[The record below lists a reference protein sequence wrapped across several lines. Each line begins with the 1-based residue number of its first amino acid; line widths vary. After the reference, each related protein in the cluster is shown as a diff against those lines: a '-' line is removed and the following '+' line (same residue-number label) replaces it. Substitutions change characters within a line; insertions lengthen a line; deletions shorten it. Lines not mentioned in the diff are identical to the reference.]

1 MRNLSYGKYKTAVLH
16 FVFILMISA
25 FLSSCM
31 NVRGSESIYDAPASK
46 ENFAGKTVAV
56 LPVKEQASLSTDSLL
71 SLKVAINEKL
81 DDKIKEKLSNSKII
95 SSKTSVNILNDSG
108 RLAVLD
114 DLVKVY
120 ENTGVFD
127 KKTLESLFSLLKSD
141 YIVFSRLKAE
151 KMAVAIIGK
160 GFGASLDVIIIDK
173 KQKDVVWGGTGEFK
187 RGGMLGFGTTQNK
200 EAADE
205 LIQLAFQ
212 KF

>member
-1 MRNLSYGKYKTAVLH
+1 MRVLKGLKFKAIAVH
-16 FVFILMISA
+16 FVFIFLISA

-31 NVRGSESIYDAPASK
+31 NVRGSESIYDTPAPK
-46 ENFAGKTVAV
+46 ENFAGKTIAV

-95 SSKTSVNILNDSG
+95 NSKTSVNILNDSG
-108 RLAVLD
+108 RLEVLD

-127 KKTLESLFSLLKSD
+127 KKTLDSLFSLLKSD

-151 KMAVAIIGK
+151 KMAIAIVGK

-173 KQKDVVWGGTGEFK
+173 NQKDIVWGGTGEFK

-200 EAADE
+200 EAAEE
-205 LIQLAFQ
+205 LIRLAFA